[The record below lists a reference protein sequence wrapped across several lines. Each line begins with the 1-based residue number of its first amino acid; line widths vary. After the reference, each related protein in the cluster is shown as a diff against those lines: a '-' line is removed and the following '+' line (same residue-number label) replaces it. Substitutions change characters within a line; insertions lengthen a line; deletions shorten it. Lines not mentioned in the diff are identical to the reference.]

1 MAIPRVHSLGYQGR
15 SLPDFVAELQG
26 RGVRT
31 LVDVRLNPVSR
42 KPGFS
47 RRTLSAALASAGID
61 YVHEP
66 ELGNPRENRE
76 AFRNGETAAW
86 ERLRARI
93 EEPPGRAALGRLVEL
108 AQSQPVAVLC
118 FEEAP
123 EHCHRRLVTD
133 LARQLD
139 PALEVVE

>member
-1 MAIPRVHSLGYQGR
+1 MAIPCVHSLGYQGR

-31 LVDVRLNPVSR
+31 LVDVRLNPISR

-47 RRTLSAALASAGID
+47 RKTLSAALALAGID

-66 ELGNPRENRE
+66 ELGNPRENRA
-76 AFRNGETAAW
+76 AFRNGEAAAW
-86 ERLRARI
+86 DLLRARM

-108 AQSQPVAVLC
+108 AQRQSVAVLC

-123 EHCHRRLVTD
+123 EQCHRRLVTD
-133 LARQLD
+133 LARRLD